1 MSARLSILSRGARLP
16 ALQSSRGMTLIEL
29 MVAMLLGLL
38 IAGAALSTFLASSQL
53 ARSMRGAATVSDG
66 GQTFTSYIA
75 QQIRAAGHIDLM
87 EKDGQWSVLTSSD
100 GQVGSPSSG
109 GDGSLLSLDSAGS
122 YPGLYAIKGCSGEFK
137 TPTTLLDFTCAAESD
152 ASPASLTVAYQVLS
166 SPDGWVAPSLS
177 DTFSASRGFQTD
189 CGGRGTRN
197 TNKDASPAG
206 DLVINRYYLDAVN
219 RRLMCIGNGN
229 PSTAVQIA
237 ADIEQFQVLY
247 ASSQASS
254 TASSAVS
261 RFVPAKDINAM
272 VNGWSSVVA
281 VQVCVLAVGEPGS
294 LAAGSASTNVFNV
307 DCAGNAAS
315 VSDGRIRRA
324 HRTTINLRSG
334 TRSATVMP

>member
-1 MSARLSILSRGARLP
+1 MTARRRAQGL
-16 ALQSSRGMTLIEL
+16 TLIEL

-38 IAGAALSTFLASSQL
+38 LAGAALSTFLASSQL

-75 QQIRAAGHIDLM
+75 QQIRAAGHVDLM
-87 EKDGQWSVLTSSD
+87 EKDGQWAVLTSSD
-100 GQVGSPSSG
+100 GQTGSPSS
-109 GDGSLLSLDSAGS
+109 GDGSLLSLDSSGDF
-122 YPGLYAIKGCSGEFK
+122 PGLYAIKGCSGEFK
-137 TPTTLLDFTCAAESD
+137 TPTSLLDFACAAEGD
-152 ASPASLTVAYQVLS
+152 ASTSSLTVAYQVLS
-166 SPDGWVAPSLS
+166 SPDGWVAPSLA
-177 DTFSASRGFQTD
+177 DTFNASRGFQTD
-189 CGGRGTRN
+189 CGGRGTR
-197 TNKDASPAG
+197 KDNASANPAG
-206 DLVINRYYLDAVN
+206 DLVVNRYYLDTTH

-229 PSTAVQIA
+229 PTTAVQVA

-254 TASSAVS
+254 TSSSAVS
-261 RFVPAKDINAM
+261 RFVPAKDINSM

-294 LAAGSASTNVFNV
+294 LAAGAASTNVFNV
-307 DCAGNAAS
+307 DCAGNAANA
-315 VSDGRIRRA
+315 SDGRIRRA